1 VRLLFDHDVP
11 DDMAFSLVALGHEVI
26 KLRELTNPAE
36 TLDEDVL
43 RLASEHD
50 CVLITCNRDD
60 FLDLAQRL
68 SHVGL
73 IVLIRRRSRAHERAA
88 LIGLLDKAGEAGI
101 RNNINF
107 A

>member
-1 VRLLFDHDVP
+1 MKFLFDHDVP
-11 DDMAFSLVALGHEVI
+11 DDMAFGLNELGYEVV
-26 KLRELTNPAE
+26 KLRVLSATQA
-36 TLDEDVL
+36 TDENVL
-43 RLASEHD
+43 RLAAEHD

-60 FLDLAQRL
+60 FLRLAERVPH
-68 SHVGL
+68 SGL

-88 LIGLLDKAGEAGI
+88 LVRLLDRAGDVGI